1 MALGFKGLMRG
12 YGILRWI
19 SGDFSVSTLK
29 RVHRSPV
36 VVGTSSFFMN
46 VSCLSLISWYQSNNE
61 SRVVS
66 AFSRHVH
73 VNKADYFLKSERMK
87 WFRVLKALI
96 GAGKSMKGCLWLP
109 DCGFYCKNGFI
120 FSRFPAL
127 YPAAVKC
134 EFCCHLFSLSWDVG
148 RLSHPRQNTV
158 YTHCL
163 LNRWKLI

>member
-1 MALGFKGLMRG
+1 
-12 YGILRWI
+12 
-19 SGDFSVSTLK
+19 
-29 RVHRSPV
+29 
-36 VVGTSSFFMN
+36 MN
-46 VSCLSLISWYQSNNE
+46 VSCLSSISWYQSNNE

-73 VNKADYFLKSERMK
+73 VNKADCFLKSERTK

-109 DCGFYCKNGFI
+109 GCGFSCKNGFI

-134 EFCCHLFSLSWDVG
+134 QFCCCHLFSVMKRRKAVTSTAKR
-148 RLSHPRQNTV
+148 RLHPLFTEQREID
-158 YTHCL
+158 
-163 LNRWKLI
+163 LNVVICYNVVINKNKKNPTN

>member
-1 MALGFKGLMRG
+1 MALGFKGLCAR
-12 YGILRWI
+12 LRN
-19 SGDFSVSTLK
+19 SPLK
-29 RVHRSPV
+29 RAHRSPV

-46 VSCLSLISWYQSNNE
+46 VSCLSSISWYQSNNE
-61 SRVVS
+61 SRVFT
-66 AFSRHVH
+66 AFSRQVH
-73 VNKADYFLKSERMK
+73 VNKADYFLKSDSMK

-134 EFCCHLFSLSWDVG
+134 VFCCCHLFSLSWNVG
-148 RLSHPRQNTV
+148 RLSRPQQNTI

-163 LNRWKLI
+163 LNR